1 MLRRRAQA
9 LIIFVGLVLKP
20 KKATTSSVPLQDG
33 NAISVVITQLIAL
46 AQRSPSETKL
56 DDISEAARSSLNRL
70 LSSMSVTD
78 FMDAVQTI
86 LSSGDVKVIHSY
98 MIFRNDGLNYFTG

>member
-1 MLRRRAQA
+1 MLKRRAQA

-20 KKATTSSVPLQDG
+20 KKTNTTSVPLQDG
-33 NAISVVITQLIAL
+33 NTISAVITQLITL

-78 FMDAVQTI
+78 FMHSVQTI
-86 LSSGDVKVIHSY
+86 LSSGDVKVIHSLHG
-98 MIFRNDGLNYFTG
+98 FLKDRLNYFTG